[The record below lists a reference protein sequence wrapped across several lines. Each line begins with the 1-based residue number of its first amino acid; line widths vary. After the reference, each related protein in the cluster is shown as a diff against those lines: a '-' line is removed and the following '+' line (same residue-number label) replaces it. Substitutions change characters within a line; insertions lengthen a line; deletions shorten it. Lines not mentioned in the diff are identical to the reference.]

1 MTPRLHT
8 VDPRR
13 DPTVAPERAP
23 ELLTMLLRHAVL
35 APSRHNSQPWLF
47 EIEGPE
53 LCVYAD
59 EGRALPAADPDGR
72 ERAMACGAALHNVE
86 VAALHHGHASSVE
99 IFSGARKDGLLA
111 RLTLEERRAPGPLD
125 EALFAAIPAR
135 RTNRLAF
142 DSREPPA
149 GLLCA
154 LAREAAGLGAALQVV
169 EHGVRPAVAELVAE
183 GDRIEWSSPRF
194 RAEVAAWSR
203 ENAPGA
209 RDGMPGYAQGL
220 SESAAVL
227 HRLFVRF
234 RADVSGEERRDRHY
248 ALHTRALLVLSTSS
262 DRGADW
268 VAAGRALQRVLLL
281 AAAHGLSASY
291 FSQAVE
297 VPRLRARLR
306 EALGERGHPQLLF
319 RLGFGRTLSP
329 TPRRPPEEVL
339 RSVRPTAPERALMG
353 PITGAHAH
361 SP

>member
-1 MTPRLHT
+1 
-8 VDPRR
+8 
-13 DPTVAPERAP
+13 
-23 ELLTMLLRHAVL
+23 
-35 APSRHNSQPWLF
+35 
-47 EIEGPE
+47 
-53 LCVYAD
+53 
-59 EGRALPAADPDGR
+59 
-72 ERAMACGAALHNVE
+72 MACGAALQNVE

-125 EALFAAIPAR
+125 EALFAAISAR

-306 EALGERGHPQLLF
+306 EAIGERGHPQLLF